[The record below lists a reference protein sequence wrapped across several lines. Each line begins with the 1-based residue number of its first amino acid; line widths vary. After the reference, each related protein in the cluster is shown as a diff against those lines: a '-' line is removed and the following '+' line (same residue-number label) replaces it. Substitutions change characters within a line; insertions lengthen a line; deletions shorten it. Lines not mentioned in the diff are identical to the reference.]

1 MKRFLSVC
9 AVFALLAGC
18 LSATC
23 FAQGKKKTEAKTT
36 TTQAATKATTAGK
49 TALLDIN
56 SATKEQ
62 LMKLPGIADAYSDKI
77 IKNRP
82 YRAKDELVKKKVVP
96 EATYEKIKDLIIAKQ
111 K

>member
-1 MKRFLSVC
+1 MRRFLSVC
-9 AVFALLAGC
+9 AAAALFVAC
-18 LSATC
+18 LSE
-23 FAQGKKKTEAKTT
+23 QGWSQAKKKDAAKAAAAQT
-36 TTQAATKATTAGK
+36 TTQAAAKAK

-56 SATKEQ
+56 SASKEE

-82 YRAKDELVKKKVVP
+82 YRAKDELVKKKIVP
-96 EATYEKIKDLIIAKQ
+96 QATYDKIKDLIIAKQ

>member
-1 MKRFLSVC
+1 MKKLLSLC
-9 AVFALLAGC
+9 AAFALIIGC
-18 LSATC
+18 LSAQG
-23 FAQGKKKTEAKTT
+23 FAQATKKDQPKAAA
-36 TTQAATKATTAGK
+36 TQATKQAAATSK

-56 SATKEQ
+56 SASKEQ

-82 YRAKDELVKKKVVP
+82 YRAKDELVKKKVIP
-96 EATYEKIKDLIIAKQ
+96 EATYEKIKGLIIAKQ

>member
-1 MKRFLSVC
+1 MKRFLSMS
-9 AVFALLAGC
+9 AAFALLVGC
-18 LSATC
+18 LSAQG
-23 FAQGKKKTEAKTT
+23 FAQAKKKNPPKTVA
-36 TTQAATKATTAGK
+36 TQATAQATATGK

>member
-1 MKRFLSVC
+1 VC
-9 AVFALLAGC
+9 AAFALIIGC
-18 LSATC
+18 LNLQG
-23 FAQGKKKTEAKTT
+23 FAQAKKNAPKTATS
-36 TTQAATKATTAGK
+36 QANAQATAAGK

-56 SATKEQ
+56 TATKEQ

-82 YRAKDELVKKKVVP
+82 YRAKDELVKKNIIP
-96 EATYEKIKDLIIAKQ
+96 QATYEKIKGLIIAKQ